1 MPMANDKGKK
11 SSAEDRA
18 DLEGSKG
25 SDETFSDD
33 NEVWINE
40 IDLVLLY
47 NTIQYSTVQYS
58 TLLDCLN

>member
-11 SSAEDRA
+11 SSAEDIA

-25 SDETFSDD
+25 SDKTFSDD

-47 NTIQYSTVQYS
+47 NTIQYDTI
-58 TLLDCLN
+58 